1 MGYLFYGS
9 TTEPIEIPDRVLAH
23 LKVVA
28 TTKLRR
34 AESFTLSW
42 RHATGTTPG
51 RTTIW
56 LQPSIPLLFRF
67 ESEQPEALN
76 PAALKEMANQANS
89 SGGLSIDLDAEIPDA
104 AAAPR
109 PVVAPARRTAAAR
122 VGVAA

>member
-1 MGYLFYGS
+1 MGYLHYGNS
-9 TTEPIEIPDRVLAH
+9 TEAIEIPDRVLAH
-23 LKVVA
+23 LKIVA

-42 RHATGTTPG
+42 RHAAGTTPG

-67 ESEQPEALN
+67 DSAEPEALN
-76 PAALKEMANQANS
+76 PAVLKDMANSANS

-104 AAAPR
+104 ATAPR
-109 PVVAPARRTAAAR
+109 PAAAPVRRTAAAR